1 VFSRLDPAD
10 LDRRL
15 GTYFTALAAAKQ
27 ACPDGLLAVAL
38 DGKTLRGARR
48 AGATAAHLVSV
59 FAHRAGLVLGRL
71 AVAEKSNELP
81 CVRKLLRL
89 FRQMRLMVT
98 VDSMHTSKSTA
109 TLICATLKSHYLM
122 IVKSDQP
129 TLLAR
134 IQALPWNEVPV
145 THTEEPEI
153 AHGRIETRTLKVLTA
168 ARGSASPRPADR
180 PDHPRTRRVHH
191 RRPQHRDRVRH
202 LQRRVRTRPP
212 GDDRGMAAR
221 ALGHRE
227 PCALRTGCDLRRG
240 PLDRAHR
247 HRPTGHGQ
255 PEKHS
260 PQSAPAVRRRQHRR
274 SLPPHSL
281 QQQPRPQPPRKP
293 TKPQVSAC

>member
-1 VFSRLDPAD
+1 MFSRLDPAD

-168 ARGSASPRPADR
+168 ARGSASPTPGRSSRSPENASCPPPATAASRPCTPSAA
-180 PDHPRTRRVHH
+180 PRSNSPTRR
-191 RRPQHRDRVRH
+191 RSRH
-202 LQRRVRTRPP
+202 GCASIGASRTVCTTY
-212 GDDRGMAAR
+212 GM
-221 ALGHRE
+221 
-227 PCALRTGCDLRRG
+227 
-240 PLDRAHR
+240 
-247 HRPTGHGQ
+247 
-255 PEKHS
+255 
-260 PQSAPAVRRRQHRR
+260 
-274 SLPPHSL
+274 
-281 QQQPRPQPPRKP
+281 
-293 TKPQVSAC
+293 